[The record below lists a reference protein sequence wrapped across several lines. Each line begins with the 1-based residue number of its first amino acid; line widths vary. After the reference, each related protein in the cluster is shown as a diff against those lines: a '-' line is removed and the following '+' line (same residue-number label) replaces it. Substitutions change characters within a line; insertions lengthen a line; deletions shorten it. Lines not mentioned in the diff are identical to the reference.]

1 MQTFSRIAGRS
12 ILEGGRMMNKQS
24 FKSLLSFEF
33 WQKFGK
39 ALMVVIA
46 VMPAAGLMI
55 SLGKTIAMINPELGF
70 LVTTGGVLEQIGWGV
85 IGNLHILFALAIGGS
100 WAKERAGG
108 AFAAGLSFILIN
120 RITGVMFGVTG
131 DMLKD
136 PEAKVKTL
144 LGGSIKVADYFT
156 SVLESPALN
165 MGVFVGIIAGFVGAT
180 AFNKYYNYR
189 KLPDALSF
197 FNGKRFVPFVV
208 ILRSAIVALILSFL
222 WPVVQTGIN
231 NFGIWIA
238 NSKETAPILAPFAF
252 GTLERLLLPFGLHHM
267 LTIPINYTQ
276 LGGTYE
282 VLTGAAKGTQVFG
295 QDPLWLAWITDLGNT
310 KVSDPATY
318 QHLLDTVTPARFK
331 VGQMIGSFGILMGVA
346 LAIYRNVDPDK
357 KHKYKGMMIATAL
370 ATFLTGVTEPIE
382 YMFMFVA
389 MPLYLV
395 YAVVQGAAFAMA
407 DIVNLRVHS
416 FGSIEFLTRTPMTI
430 KAGIGMDII
439 NFIWVT
445 VLFAVIMYFIANF
458 MIQKFNYATP
468 GRNGNYEQAEGDVDA
483 SETSGSGK
491 VAAASQAVN
500 VINLLGGRANIVDVD
515 ACMTRLRVTVKD
527 ETKVGTEEQWKAE
540 GAMGLVMKGQG
551 VQAIYGP
558 KADVLKSD
566 IQDLLDSGEV
576 IPETLPS
583 QKTAVQ
589 QAEVAFK
596 GVTEEV
602 HSVAEG
608 QVIELEKV
616 QDPVFSQKMMG
627 DGFAVEPANG
637 QIVSPVAG
645 KVTSVFPTK
654 HALGLVTESGLEVLV
669 HIGLDT
675 VSLEGKP
682 FTVKVEEGQTVA
694 AGDLLVE
701 ADLDAIR
708 EAGRATTTVV
718 VFTNGAAIQSVTLT
732 QTGQLPADAVVAKVE
747 L

>member
-1 MQTFSRIAGRS
+1 MKDTFK
-12 ILEGGRMMNKQS
+12 NV
-24 FKSLLSFEF
+24 LSFEF

-55 SLGKTIAMINPELGF
+55 SIGKSLVMINPTF
-70 LVTTGGVLEQIGWGV
+70 APLVITGGILEQIGWGV
-85 IGNLHILFALAIGGS
+85 IVNLHILFALAIGGS

-108 AFAAGLSFILIN
+108 AFAAGLAFILIN
-120 RITGVMFGVTG
+120 RITGTIFGVSG
-131 DMLKD
+131 DMLKNPD
-136 PEAKVKTL
+136 AMVSTL
-144 LGGSIKVADYFT
+144 LGGSIKVSDYFI
-156 SVLESPALN
+156 SVMEAPALN
-165 MGVFVGIIAGFVGAT
+165 MGVFVGIISGFIGAT
-180 AFNKYYNYR
+180 AYNKYYNFR

-208 ILRSAIVALILSFL
+208 ILRSIIAAIVLAAF

-231 NFGIWIA
+231 SFGIWIA
-238 NSKETAPILAPFAF
+238 NSQETAPILAPFLY

-267 LTIPINYTQ
+267 LTIPMNYTA

-282 VLTGAAKGTQVFG
+282 VLTGAAKGSQVFG
-295 QDPLWLAWITDLGNT
+295 QDPLWLAWVTDLVNLKGT
-310 KVSDPATY
+310 DATQY
-318 QHLLDTVTPARFK
+318 QHLLDTVHPARFK
-331 VGQMIGSFGILMGVA
+331 VGQMIGSFGILMGVVV
-346 LAIYRNVDPDK
+346 AIYRNVDADK

-389 MPLYLV
+389 TPMYLV
-395 YAVVQGAAFAMA
+395 YSLVQGAAFAMA
-407 DIVNLRVHS
+407 DVVNLRMHS
-416 FGSIEFLTRTPMTI
+416 FGSIEFLTRTPI
-430 KAGIGMDII
+430 AISAGIGMDII

-468 GRNGNYEQAEGDVDA
+468 GRNGNYETAEG
-483 SETSGSGK
+483 SEESSSEVK
-491 VAAASQAVN
+491 VAAGSQAVN
-500 VINLLGGRANIVDVD
+500 IINLLGGRANIVDVD

-527 ETKVGTEEQWKAE
+527 ADKVGNAEQWKAE

-566 IQDLLDSGEV
+566 IQDILDSGEI

-583 QKTAVQ
+583 QMTEAQQNTVQ
-589 QAEVAFK
+589 FK
-596 GVTEEV
+596 GLTEEV
-602 HSVAEG
+602 YSVADG
-608 QVIELEKV
+608 QVVALEQVK
-616 QDPVFSQKMMG
+616 DPVFAQKMMG

-637 QIVSPVAG
+637 NIVSPVSG
-645 KVTSVFPTK
+645 TVSSIFPTK
-654 HALGLVTESGLEVLV
+654 HALGLVTEAGLEVLV

-682 FTVKVEEGQTVA
+682 FTVHVAEGQKVA
-694 AGDLLVE
+694 AGDLLVT

-708 EAGRATTTVV
+708 AADRETSTVV
-718 VFTNGAAIQSVTLT
+718 VFTNAEAIKSVKLE
-732 QTGQLPADAVVAKVE
+732 QTGSLAAKTAVAKVE

>member
-1 MQTFSRIAGRS
+1 MKDTFKNI
-12 ILEGGRMMNKQS
+12 
-24 FKSLLSFEF
+24 LSFEF

-55 SLGKTIAMINPELGF
+55 SIGKSLVMINPTFAPLII
-70 LVTTGGVLEQIGWGV
+70 TGGILEQIGWGV

-108 AFAAGLSFILIN
+108 AFAAGLAFILIN
-120 RITGVMFGVTG
+120 RITGTIFGVSG
-131 DMLKD
+131 DMLKN
-136 PEAKVKTL
+136 PNAMVSTL
-144 LGGSIKVADYFT
+144 FGGSIKVADYFI
-156 SVLESPALN
+156 SVMEAPALN

-180 AFNKYYNYR
+180 AFNKYYNFR

-208 ILRSAIVALILSFL
+208 IIRSAIAAIILSIL
-222 WPVVQTGIN
+222 WPLVQTGIN

-238 NSKETAPILAPFAF
+238 NSQENAPILAPFLY

-267 LTIPINYTQ
+267 LTIPMNYTA

-282 VLTGAAKGTQVFG
+282 ILTGAAKGTQVFG
-295 QDPLWLAWITDLGNT
+295 QDPLWLAWITDLVNLKGT
-310 KVSDPATY
+310 DATHY
-318 QHLLDTVTPARFK
+318 QQLLDTVHPARFK
-331 VGQMIGSFGILMGVA
+331 VGQMIGSFGILMGVIV
-346 LAIYRNVDPDK
+346 AIYRNVDNDK

-382 YMFMFVA
+382 YMFMFIA
-389 MPLYLV
+389 TPLYLV
-395 YAVVQGAAFAMA
+395 YSLVQGAAFAMA
-407 DIVNLRVHS
+407 DVVNLRMHS
-416 FGSIEFLTRTPMTI
+416 FGSIEFLTRTPI
-430 KAGIGMDII
+430 AISAGIGMDII

-468 GRNGNYEQAEGDVDA
+468 GRNGNYETAEGA
-483 SETSGSGK
+483 SEGASSEVK
-491 VAAASQAVN
+491 VAAGSQAVN
-500 VINLLGGRANIVDVD
+500 IINLLGGRANIVDVD

-527 ETKVGTEEQWKAE
+527 ADKVGDAEQWKAE

-566 IQDLLDSGEV
+566 IQDILDSGEI

-583 QKTAVQ
+583 QMTEAQQNAVQ
-589 QAEVAFK
+589 YK
-596 GVTEEV
+596 GLTEEV
-602 HSVAEG
+602 YSVADGEVIALE
-608 QVIELEKV
+608 QVK
-616 QDPVFSQKMMG
+616 DPVFSQKMMG
-627 DGFAVEPANG
+627 DGFAVEPENG
-637 QIVSPVAG
+637 NIVSPVSG
-645 KVTSVFPTK
+645 TVSSVFPTK
-654 HALGLVTESGLEVLV
+654 HALGLVTEAGLEVLV

-682 FTVKVEEGQTVA
+682 FTVHVTEGQKVA
-694 AGDLLVE
+694 AGDLLVT

-708 EAGRATTTVV
+708 EAGRETSTIV
-718 VFTNGAAIQSVTLT
+718 VFTNADAIKSVNLE
-732 QTGQLPADAVVAKVE
+732 QTGSHAAKTVVAKVE

>member
-1 MQTFSRIAGRS
+1 MKATFK
-12 ILEGGRMMNKQS
+12 NV
-24 FKSLLSFEF
+24 LSFEF

-55 SLGKTIAMINPELGF
+55 SIGKSIVMIDPNLAP
-70 LVTTGGVLEQIGWGV
+70 LVITGGILEQIGWGV

-108 AFAAGLSFILIN
+108 AFAAGLAFILIN
-120 RITGVMFGVTG
+120 RITGTIFGVTG
-131 DMLKD
+131 DMLKN
-136 PEAKVKTL
+136 PEAMVTTFF
-144 LGGSIKVADYFT
+144 GGSIKVADYFI
-156 SVLESPALN
+156 SVLEAPALN
-165 MGVFVGIIAGFVGAT
+165 MGVFVGIISGFVGAT
-180 AFNKYYNYR
+180 AYNKYYNFR

-208 ILRSAIVALILSFL
+208 ILRSTIAAILLAAF

-238 NSKETAPILAPFAF
+238 NSQETAPVLAPFLY

-267 LTIPINYTQ
+267 LTIPMNYTA

-295 QDPLWLAWITDLGNT
+295 QDPLWLAWVTDLVNLKGSNA
-310 KVSDPATY
+310 DQY
-318 QHLLDTVTPARFK
+318 QHLLTTVTPARFK
-331 VGQMIGSFGILMGVA
+331 VGQMIGSFGILMGVIV
-346 LAIYRNVDPDK
+346 AIYRNVDADK
-357 KHKYKGMMIATAL
+357 KHQYKGMMIATAL

-382 YMFMFVA
+382 YMFMFIA
-389 MPLYLV
+389 TPLYLV
-395 YAVVQGAAFAMA
+395 YSVVQGAAFAMA
-407 DIVNLRVHS
+407 DIVHLRVHS
-416 FGSIEFLTRTPMTI
+416 FGSIEFLTRTPLAI
-430 KAGIGMDII
+430 NAGIGMDIV

-458 MIQKFNYATP
+458 MIKKFNYATP
-468 GRNGNYEQAEGDVDA
+468 GRNGNYETAEGA
-483 SETSGSGK
+483 SEEATPGTPK

-500 VINLLGGRANIVDVD
+500 IINLLGGRANIVDVD

-527 ETKVGTEEQWKAE
+527 ADRVGTEEQWKAE

-566 IQDLLDSGEV
+566 IQDILDSGEV

-583 QKTAVQ
+583 QMTETQ
-589 QAEVAFK
+589 QNTVHFK

-602 HSVAEG
+602 YSVADG
-608 QVIELEKV
+608 QVVALEQV
-616 QDPVFSQKMMG
+616 EDPVFAQKMMG

-637 QIVSPVAG
+637 NIVSPVTG
-645 KVTSVFPTK
+645 TVSSIFPTK
-654 HALGLVTESGLEVLV
+654 HALGLVTEAGLEVLV

-682 FTVKVEEGQTVA
+682 FTVHVSEGQKVV
-694 AGDLLVE
+694 AGDLLVT

-708 EAGRATTTVV
+708 AAGRETSTVV
-718 VFTNGAAIQSVTLT
+718 VFTNAEAIKSVKLE
-732 QTGQLPADAVVAKVE
+732 QTGSLAAKTAVAKVE

>member
-1 MQTFSRIAGRS
+1 MKATFK
-12 ILEGGRMMNKQS
+12 NV
-24 FKSLLSFEF
+24 LSFEF

-55 SLGKTIAMINPELGF
+55 SIGKSIVMIDPNLAP
-70 LVTTGGVLEQIGWGV
+70 LVITGGILEQIGWGV

-108 AFAAGLSFILIN
+108 AFAAGLAFILIN
-120 RITGVMFGVTG
+120 RITGTIFGVTG
-131 DMLKD
+131 DMLKN
-136 PEAKVKTL
+136 PEAMVTTFF
-144 LGGSIKVADYFT
+144 GGSIKVADYFI
-156 SVLESPALN
+156 SVLEAPALN
-165 MGVFVGIIAGFVGAT
+165 MGVFVGIISGFVGAT
-180 AFNKYYNYR
+180 AYNKYYNFR

-208 ILRSAIVALILSFL
+208 ILRSTIAAILLAAF

-238 NSKETAPILAPFAF
+238 NSQETAPVLAPFLY

-267 LTIPINYTQ
+267 LTIPMNYTA

-295 QDPLWLAWITDLGNT
+295 QDPLWLAWVTDLVNLKGSNA
-310 KVSDPATY
+310 DQY
-318 QHLLDTVTPARFK
+318 QHLLTTVTPARFK
-331 VGQMIGSFGILMGVA
+331 VGQMIGSFGILMGVIV
-346 LAIYRNVDPDK
+346 AIYRNVDADK

-382 YMFMFVA
+382 YMFMFIA
-389 MPLYLV
+389 TPMYLV
-395 YAVVQGAAFAMA
+395 YSLVQGAAFAMA
-407 DIVNLRVHS
+407 DVVNLRVHS
-416 FGSIEFLTRTPMTI
+416 FGSIEFLTRTPLAI
-430 KAGIGMDII
+430 NAGIGMDIV

-458 MIQKFNYATP
+458 MIKKFNYATP
-468 GRNGNYEQAEGDVDA
+468 GRNGNYETAEGA
-483 SETSGSGK
+483 SEEAAPGTPK

-500 VINLLGGRANIVDVD
+500 IINLLGGRANIVDVD

-527 ETKVGTEEQWKAE
+527 ADRVGTEEQWKAE

-566 IQDLLDSGEV
+566 IQDILDSGEV

-583 QKTAVQ
+583 QMTETQ
-589 QAEVAFK
+589 QNTVHFK

-602 HSVAEG
+602 YSVADG
-608 QVIELEKV
+608 QVVALEQV
-616 QDPVFSQKMMG
+616 EDPVFAQKMMG

-637 QIVSPVAG
+637 NIVSPVTG
-645 KVTSVFPTK
+645 TVSSIFPTK
-654 HALGLVTESGLEVLV
+654 HALGLVTDSGLEVLV

-682 FTVKVEEGQTVA
+682 FTVHVSEGQKVV
-694 AGDLLVE
+694 AGDLLVT

-708 EAGRATTTVV
+708 EAGRKTSTVV
-718 VFTNGAAIQSVTLT
+718 VFTNGDVLKSVKLE
-732 QTGQLPADAVVAKVE
+732 QTGSLAAKTAVAKVE